1 MLARKSRSKSEV
13 RSTAVSSASAS
24 TNCGAGAEVGAEEV
38 ADAGASEGV
47 GVGVGGAFGA
57 PGAAGALGA
66 TCVTGITG
74 VTGALCDSAAHALPV
89 THTAKHATTVRR
101 TITRDIGTRTES
113 PRIVCFEHAM
123 SKTIRASVKP
133 GSARVQ

>member
-1 MLARKSRSKSEV
+1 M

-24 TNCGAGAEVGAEEV
+24 ANRAAGAVASAGAGA
-38 ADAGASEGV
+38 
-47 GVGVGGAFGA
+47 
-57 PGAAGALGA
+57 GAAGALG
-66 TCVTGITG
+66 TLGGTDGIGSTG
-74 VTGALCDSAAHALPV
+74 VTDDFGVSAALCASDAHALHV
-89 THTAKHATTVRR
+89 THAARHATTVRR
-101 TITRDIGTRTES
+101 TAADNAATRTES

>member
-1 MLARKSRSKSEV
+1 
-13 RSTAVSSASAS
+13 VSSASAS

-57 PGAAGALGA
+57 PGAP
-66 TCVTGITG
+66 
-74 VTGALCDSAAHALPV
+74 CDSAAHALPV